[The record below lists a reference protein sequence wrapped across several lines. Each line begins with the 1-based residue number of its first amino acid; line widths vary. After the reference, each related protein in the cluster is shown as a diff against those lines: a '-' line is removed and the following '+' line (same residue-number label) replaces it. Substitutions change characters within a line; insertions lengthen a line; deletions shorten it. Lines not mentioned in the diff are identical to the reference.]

1 MKKEAYDL
9 LVELIKHYESLHD
22 GDLKVIG
29 VQPKMCP
36 VGYWTEGY
44 GSLVIDTHGKPLQG
58 IKHKDLALQLSKI
71 HTEEDALIDLKKN
84 IDFRI
89 SLVDKLNLV
98 INDFEK
104 AAIVSF
110 VYNLGFRAFTESTLL
125 KRIKNFENDTA
136 IDIEFRKWN
145 KGVVNGERIVL
156 QGLDYRRTTESLL
169 FTKGILKFYN

>member
-1 MKKEAYDL
+1 MKKEIYDTL
-9 LVELIKHYESLHD
+9 IELIKHYESLHD

-29 VQPKMCP
+29 LQPKMCP
-36 VGYWTEGY
+36 AGYWTEGY
-44 GSLVIDTHGKPLQG
+44 GSLVLDAKGKPLHG
-58 IKHKDLALQLSKI
+58 IANKSLALQLSKI
-71 HTEEDALIDLKKN
+71 NTESEALTDLKKN

-89 SLVDKLNLV
+89 RLVENLNLV
-98 INDFEK
+98 INDFQK

-125 KRIKNFENDTA
+125 KRIKNFENDIS

-145 KGVVNGERIVL
+145 KGVVNGVREVL
-156 QGLDYRRTTESLL
+156 PGLDYRRTTESLL